1 VQDAVVVFQLAAGVV
16 VAALLM
22 RRRIYR
28 RLPLFVTY
36 VAYSALATAA
46 RLASLAHW
54 PLYWKVY
61 WITEAGDVALA
72 LAAVAHSFFLA
83 FRGLFQVRWF
93 RYLAPLV
100 PALVVLYAAGKAWLR
115 PPAAAGPFVPLIVGV
130 EIAAQN
136 LIAAAFLAYIALRRI
151 LKLSYSSGDFEVMLG
166 FAVASFGMLAAVI
179 FRSEYGTRFT
189 SVITWAPSIAYSC
202 ALLIWA
208 KSAFHTPVPAPP
220 ELRVDPARA
229 LEELTQYET
238 VLKKAE
244 R

>member
-1 VQDAVVVFQLAAGVV
+1 MQQAVVVFQLGAAVV
-16 VAALLM
+16 VAALLLW
-22 RRRIYR
+22 RRVYR

-61 WITEAGDVALA
+61 WITEAFDVALA

-93 RYLAPLV
+93 RYLAPLA
-100 PALVVLYAAGKAWLR
+100 PALVILHAAGKAWLR
-115 PPAAAGPFVPLIVGV
+115 PPAAAGPWAPLIVGV

-136 LIAAAFLAYIALRRI
+136 LIAASFLAYIALRRI
-151 LKLSYSSGDFEVMLG
+151 LKLSYSNSNHEVMLG
-166 FAVASFGMLAAVI
+166 FAVNSFGMLAAVV
-179 FRSEYGTRFT
+179 FRSEYGTQFKNL
-189 SVITWAPSIAYSC
+189 ITWAPSIAYSC

-208 KSAFHTPVPAPP
+208 KSAFHQPAGAA
-220 ELRVDPARA
+220 EAA
-229 LEELTQYET
+229 LEPALALEDLAQYEA
-238 VLKKAE
+238 VLKKAG